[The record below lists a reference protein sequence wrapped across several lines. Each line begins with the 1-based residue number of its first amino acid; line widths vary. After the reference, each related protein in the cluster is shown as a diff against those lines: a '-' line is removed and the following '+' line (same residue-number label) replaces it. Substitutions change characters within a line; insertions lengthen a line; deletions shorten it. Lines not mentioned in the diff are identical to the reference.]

1 MKKITLMFAF
11 LCAISWHSQ
20 AKLFVSENFD
30 SGIPSAWSGNFLS
43 TSTNACEGESA
54 RKNLYISATQAD
66 LITPNYE
73 EASNGTD
80 LTVSFDYKILDYS
93 GSTPTSAGW
102 GTADLQY
109 STDDGDTW
117 STFFTIDDSTHDV
130 SSDCVSVS
138 GVVPEADIPLGADIK
153 LRVLVNRDDG
163 DFYFHVDNFE
173 TAQVIDCTFP
183 EVTTE
188 IVEDCVNGN
197 YTINVDVTDMGDATS
212 LTLTNDAGAPDITV
226 TETGVVEFGPVPA
239 GITINLALEHT
250 GNSECN
256 VDLGTF
262 KDTCPAPNDTLAG
275 ATPITPSAAGTGCD
289 TFTFAYDYGDG
300 SVSDSG
306 LDGSCDGSNT
316 GYDLF
321 FSWTATSAALI
332 WNDGDSNPGIVIRE
346 ADGTEITCES
356 TFASDDT
363 ELSGWNIGDDLIIQ
377 VYDYGTSAEPVSF
390 CLEELTCPDPTNL
403 QATNL
408 TTNTVDLTWEANGA
422 ETEWTVIWGEEGFDP
437 ETDGTTVI
445 DDDGDAGISLTGL
458 TESTSYEFYV
468 QANCGV
474 GDESALTGPQGFSTS
489 CEATSDFPLTQNFDG
504 NWSGSPEAPLCWTVI
519 NNDGDS
525 YTWTKSGQYI
535 TPRSGDFVAHGTG
548 SNDDYLISP
557 ALELPAGDAMQVRWY
572 DIVEGET
579 HNNTYEVLVSTTDTD
594 LNSFTESLGTFDV
607 TNTDWEEHTV
617 DLSSYAGTTIY
628 VAFYQTYSSATYWG
642 FGIDDVSIEEA
653 PSCFTPS
660 NLVVSNV
667 TSTSVD
673 LEWDAVNNAIN
684 GYVYY
689 AFESGDDPETDT
701 AVSTDVVAAG
711 ETSVTVTGLSD
722 ATPYDFYMVAD
733 CDADGLSS
741 LSMPVSSL
749 TSCEATDIPFIQD
762 FEDVDTPDLPTCGTL
777 ETISGNDWKTSNETS
792 NGFDSNVLK
801 YSYSSSDADTWYF
814 TQGVNLEAGV
824 NYQISYQYGNN
835 STSYTEN
842 LKVAYGTS
850 ASSASM
856 TEDLGDHT
864 ISLSGSEIA
873 EVAFTVPADGVYYF
887 GFQAYSVSG
896 QYYLYVDDIQI
907 DLAPACIKPSNL
919 IASNVNGNSFDLDW
933 DAISTETDGYEW
945 FVMASGE
952 NPDVDTPIQTGTTG
966 TGVTTVSIT
975 GLSETTTYDV
985 YVRTDCGVEG
995 MSDYSDTLTVETT
1008 VTCAAP
1014 TDLALNETNV
1024 TSTSAEF
1031 TWTVSASEE
1040 LGYDWVVMAEGED
1053 PAVDTPIE
1061 SGTTNP
1067 GDTAV
1072 TVTGLTAATVYDFYI
1087 LSNCDANGL
1096 SDYEGPESFQ
1106 TACETFVPD
1115 YLEDFSGFLP
1125 VCWEEAEDGDFAT
1138 GPASYGSGAWTSD
1151 GFLNNGSSG
1160 AARINLFTT
1169 TRSEWL
1175 ISPAFDL
1182 SVDGY
1187 EVVFDIGITAFTGSD
1202 NSAMGSDDEVYA
1214 LYSLDGVTWTVLQTW
1229 EAGSEPSNTGETVAF
1244 DLSGI
1249 TGANVKFA
1257 IYATDGDVNDSEDYN
1272 IYIDNFKV
1280 RTPLICPEIQELTVS
1295 SVTATEAE
1303 LSWMDNAEAVNGY
1316 VWSVFEEGEDP
1327 ETATAVATGTT
1338 AAGVATVMVSDLALS
1353 TSYDAYVQADCDVDG
1368 MSPLSAPVNF
1378 TTLVT
1383 AIIVTPGT
1391 TETITH
1397 CYENYEFTEWIFESS
1412 DGSPLTI
1419 EFEQG
1424 TLETNFSG
1432 GTDDDLM
1439 IYDGNDDTGIV
1450 LYDSD
1455 NPTSDAGE
1463 LEGLIFV
1470 AESGMLYM
1478 TLDSDVSNSCESGSQ
1493 TEIIFNVD
1501 AGTASNSDFFSEAN
1515 FSYYPNPVESRFV
1528 INSTYEL
1535 EQIVIYNMLG
1545 QEVREI
1551 SPEST
1556 EVSFD
1561 LSDVQA
1567 GVYLVKATVKG
1578 QTQTF
1583 RLIKE

>member
-1 MKKITLMFAF
+1 MKRITLMLAF
-11 LCAISWHSQ
+11 LFAISWHSE
-20 AKLFVSENFD
+20 AALFTSESFD
-30 SGIPSAWSGNFLS
+30 SEKLS
-43 TSTNACEGESA
+43 TLDMNPFDSFEAFQANCTSPQ
-54 RKNLYISATQAD
+54 AT
-66 LITPNYE
+66 
-73 EASNGTD
+73 
-80 LTVSFDYKILDYS
+80 
-93 GSTPTSAGW
+93 TS
-102 GTADLQY
+102 
-109 STDDGDTW
+109 
-117 STFFTIDDSTHDV
+117 ID
-130 SSDCVSVS
+130 
-138 GVVPEADIPLGADIK
+138 
-153 LRVLVNRDDG
+153 
-163 DFYFHVDNFE
+163 
-173 TAQVIDCTFP
+173 
-183 EVTTE
+183 
-188 IVEDCVNGN
+188 EDCVNGV

-262 KDTCPAPNDTLAG
+262 KDTCPAPNDTLAE

-332 WNDGDSNPGIVIRE
+332 WNDGLGGPGIVIRE

-504 NWSGSPEAPLCWTVI
+504 TWFGSPEAPLCWTVV
-519 NNDGDS
+519 NNDNDS
-525 YTWTKSGQYI
+525 NTWSQSASYI
-535 TPRSGDFVAHGTG
+535 TPRSGSSTAHGWG
-548 SNDDYLISP
+548 NEDDYLISP
-557 ALELPAGDAMQVRWY
+557 ALDFSATNDMQIRWY
-572 DIVEGET
+572 DVVQSSSQ
-579 HNNTYEVLVSTTDTD
+579 NNTYDVLVSTTNTD
-594 LNSFTESLGTFDV
+594 VASFTDNLGTFDV
-607 TNTDWEEHTV
+607 TNIEWEEHIL
-617 DLSSYAGTTIY
+617 DLSAYTGQTIY
-628 VAFYQTYSSATYWG
+628 VAFHQTYSASSYWG
-642 FGIDDVSIEEA
+642 FAIDDVTFMEA
-653 PSCFTPS
+653 PT
-660 NLVVSNV
+660 
-667 TSTSVD
+667 
-673 LEWDAVNNAIN
+673 
-684 GYVYY
+684 
-689 AFESGDDPETDT
+689 
-701 AVSTDVVAAG
+701 
-711 ETSVTVTGLSD
+711 
-722 ATPYDFYMVAD
+722 
-733 CDADGLSS
+733 
-741 LSMPVSSL
+741 
-749 TSCEATDIPFIQD
+749 
-762 FEDVDTPDLPTCGTL
+762 
-777 ETISGNDWKTSNETS
+777 
-792 NGFDSNVLK
+792 
-801 YSYSSSDADTWYF
+801 
-814 TQGVNLEAGV
+814 
-824 NYQISYQYGNN
+824 
-835 STSYTEN
+835 
-842 LKVAYGTS
+842 
-850 ASSASM
+850 
-856 TEDLGDHT
+856 
-864 ISLSGSEIA
+864 
-873 EVAFTVPADGVYYF
+873 
-887 GFQAYSVSG
+887 
-896 QYYLYVDDIQI
+896 
-907 DLAPACIKPSNL
+907 CIKPSDVT
-919 IASNVNGNSFDLDW
+919 ASNISGSSLDLSWNQEASEVN
-933 DAISTETDGYEW
+933 GYEW
-945 FVMASGE
+945 YMMLE
-952 NPDVDTPIQTGTTG
+952 NEDLAVDTPIQTGTTG

-1151 GFLNNGSSG
+1151 GFLNNGYSG
-1160 AARINLFTT
+1160 AARVNLDATS
-1169 TRSEWL
+1169 REEWL

-1187 EVVFDIGITAFTGSD
+1187 EVVFDIGITAFIGSD

-1249 TGANVKFA
+1249 TGSNVKFA

-1272 IYIDNFKV
+1272 IFIDNFKV
-1280 RTPLICPEIQELTVS
+1280 RTPLICPEVYDLSVS
-1295 SVTATEAE
+1295 NITQTEAE
-1303 LSWMDNAEAVNGY
+1303 LTWTDNTEAVNGY
-1316 VWSVFEEGEDP
+1316 VWRVFEEGEDP

-1338 AAGVATVMVSDLALS
+1338 TAGEVTVTVTGLS
-1353 TSYDAYVQADCDVDG
+1353 ANSSYDAYVQADCDADG
-1368 MSPLSAPVNF
+1368 LSYISFAVQF
-1378 TTLVT
+1378 ET
-1383 AIIVTPGT
+1383 AFGATIVTPGT
-1391 TETITH
+1391 TETVTH
-1397 CYENYEFTEWIFESS
+1397 CYDNSETSQWLFESS
-1412 DGSPLTI
+1412 DGSELTI

-1424 TLETNFSG
+1424 TLQTNFSG
-1432 GTDDDLM
+1432 GTWDDLM

-1455 NPTSDAGE
+1455 NPISDAGE

-1478 TLDSDVSNSCESGSQ
+1478 TLDSDVSGSCEYGSQ

-1501 AGTASNSDFFSEAN
+1501 AGTASNSDFFSDAN